1 MQELNSQLI
10 SNMIKQVIIRYVV
23 FSLVGFALG
32 AISMSIYINST
43 QEVQEICQV
52 TETTESVQP

>member
-10 SNMIKQVIIRYVV
+10 NNMIKQVIIRYVV
-23 FSLVGFALG
+23 FSLIGFVLG

-43 QEVQEICQV
+43 KEPLEVCQA
-52 TETTESVQP
+52 ESAPENVQ

>member
-32 AISMSIYINST
+32 AISMSVYINST
-43 QEVQEICQV
+43 KDLSEACPSIEVA
-52 TETTESVQP
+52 ESAQ